1 VAGESGNPGALGGAG
16 FLGFANVFGP
26 SANPPPL
33 YSYGVFPA
41 PNGTPGFSSVAT
53 GQGGVPQGS
62 QQLVTY
68 SDYNNPDHAVGNR
81 IETNVFQE
89 QIIGV
94 PDFNKTY
101 TFSFD
106 AKKGDITGSSTA
118 LAFIKTLDPAN
129 GYFMTNFVTVDTT
142 NLASVWNTYAL
153 NLLVTP
159 SLNGQILQFGFLT
172 NATNYEASGVFYDNL
187 NFAAVPVPAAVW
199 LFGSALGVLG
209 AARRKSI
216 A

>member
-1 VAGESGNPGALGGAG
+1 M
-16 FLGFANVFGP
+16 
-26 SANPPPL
+26 
-33 YSYGVFPA
+33 
-41 PNGTPGFSSVAT
+41 
-53 GQGGVPQGS
+53 
-62 QQLVTY
+62 
-68 SDYNNPDHAVGNR
+68 
-81 IETNVFQE
+81 FQE